1 MDREKQA
8 VIRYGAFMLIQVIVA
23 LVLSMVLGYFLGI
36 LTEVLIVSFSANILR
51 QYSGGAHASKP
62 SICLVIGT
70 TVTIAMAYAAHQIGS
85 IAQTGAVFAA
95 GAVVFVWAFN
105 RAKKYIPVDSKAKP
119 IASIEKKAKM
129 RKISFVILASYA
141 LIALG
146 ASVASLFFKDQRLFS
161 YSISLYAGVIWQ
173 TSTLTI
179 TGRKTLAYVD
189 RFLDAVFFQKK
200 EVH

>member
-1 MDREKQA
+1 
-8 VIRYGAFMLIQVIVA
+8 
-23 LVLSMVLGYFLGI
+23 
-36 LTEVLIVSFSANILR
+36 
-51 QYSGGAHASKP
+51 
-62 SICLVIGT
+62 
-70 TVTIAMAYAAHQIGS
+70 
-85 IAQTGAVFAA
+85 
-95 GAVVFVWAFN
+95 
-105 RAKKYIPVDSKAKP
+105 
-119 IASIEKKAKM
+119 M
-129 RKISFVILASYA
+129 RKISFVILAGYA
-141 LIALG
+141 IIALG